1 MAYYD
6 NPAVMQMKILQLF
19 TAIIV
24 SSMILLLFCLKAH
37 F

>member
-1 MAYYD
+1 MVYYD
-6 NPAVMQMKILQLF
+6 NPAVMQMILQLF

>member
-1 MAYYD
+1 MVYYD
-6 NPAVMQMKILQLF
+6 NPAVMQMILQLF

-24 SSMILLLFCLKAH
+24 SSMILLLFCLEAH